1 MIQTDKI
8 LLDFLRQKKKR
19 RKAKQADESKQNKQ
33 MSAWQSS
40 LNTARFFS

>member
-8 LLDFLRQKKKR
+8 LLDFLRQKEKG
-19 RKAKQADESKQNKQ
+19 AKQNNQ

>member
-8 LLDFLRQKKKR
+8 LLDFLRQK
-19 RKAKQADESKQNKQ
+19 RKGAKQNKQ

>member
-8 LLDFLRQKKKR
+8 LLDFLRQKKK
-19 RKAKQADESKQNKQ
+19 KGAKQNKQ